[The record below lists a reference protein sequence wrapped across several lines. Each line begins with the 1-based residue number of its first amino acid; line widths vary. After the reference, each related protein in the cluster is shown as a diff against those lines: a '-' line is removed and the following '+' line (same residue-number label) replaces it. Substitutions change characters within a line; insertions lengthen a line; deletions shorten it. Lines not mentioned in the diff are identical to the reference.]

1 MGSNVVRPTKP
12 LSSSSPVTRTEMSPQ
27 LKNQEP
33 ARLLAQTS
41 EILVQEDLLH
51 LGGGPEA
58 IARQHEKGRKTARE
72 RIAILL
78 DQDYSHRGTLLWRGP
93 LCPLRQGLRP
103 PIPVRV
109 AGGPL
114 RRDGR
119 PASVPDHARRERG
132 DLETTGESDRPGR
145 ARPTHR
151 RAATAVRPRDRHP
164 PRRCPALDRRD
175 HRAGA
180 DPRGLDPGV
189 RCRHPLPRYP
199 AYHHGGFPSLR
210 G

>member
-12 LSSSSPVTRTEMSPQ
+12 LSSRSPVTRTEMSPQ

-41 EILVQEDLLH
+41 EILVQEDLLR

-58 IARQHEKGRKTARE
+58 MSRQHEEGRKTARE

-78 DQDYSHRGTLLWRGP
+78 DQDYSHRGSLLWRGP

-114 RRDGR
+114 RRHGR
-119 PASVPDHARRERG
+119 PASGPDHARRERG
-132 DLETTGESDRPGR
+132 DLETTGKSDRPGR

-175 HRAGA
+175 RRAGA
-180 DPRGLDPGV
+180 DPGGLDPGV
-189 RCRHPLPRYP
+189 RYRHALPRYVS
-199 AYHHGGFPSLR
+199 YYDGSLS
-210 G
+210 GLNG